1 MLSFD
6 TSKDMNCS
14 RIHNFINVCVSCEE
28 TEFNILNCLQEIN
41 QLYFIPN
48 AYCFT
53 CFFKSSELIIP
64 IGPIDLKE
72 LVFFPFSLF
81 GHVSR
86 SNLYDLNT
94 QKALNFFLKHCFY
107 IHYQSQIL
115 IHKIFQRFSPS
126 VHL

>member
-14 RIHNFINVCVSCEE
+14 RILNFINVCVSCEE
-28 TEFNILNCLQEIN
+28 TEFCLQETN
-41 QLYFIPN
+41 QLVFFLPN
-48 AYCFT
+48 ANCFT

-94 QKALNFFLKHCFY
+94 QKASNFFLKHCF
-107 IHYQSQIL
+107 
-115 IHKIFQRFSPS
+115 
-126 VHL
+126 